1 MPPSSPVAT
10 RCKASARPPASDA
23 GGQATVT
30 DGPFVET
37 KQALGGNYVIDAADL
52 DDAIATDI
60 PSPGGGLRVRPV
72 MVFD

>member
-10 RCKASARPPASDA
+10 RCRASARPPASDA

-37 KQALGGNYVIDAADL
+37 KQALGGNYVIDL

-60 PSPGGGLRVRPV
+60 PSPGGGCAP
-72 MVFD
+72 

>member
-1 MPPSSPVAT
+1 M
-10 RCKASARPPASDA
+10 
-23 GGQATVT
+23 T

-37 KQALGGNYVIDAADL
+37 KQALGGDYVIDAADL